1 MASFADVGNTLQV
14 LAGVSL
20 ILGAAMAVY
29 WGTRRGYPGFG
40 LWTVCNILFAISCLL
55 LADQAHF
62 AKFVVTVAVPALI
75 VLGTIM
81 RLEGLRRFFGRPRFD
96 YRTLAV
102 PVIATALLIAFQ
114 YGRDDDLART
124 EVIVAGF
131 FLATAGMA
139 ATFIVQARRTGKRSY
154 LVDGA
159 LATLSCALLVA
170 YGIYWATGVSM
181 PLIELTR
188 PNFAFFILVVMF
200 EVAWFIVFLSLGTTK
215 TTETLERAK
224 AAVENSLGQLAAIVA
239 FLPDA
244 TFAIDRERRVIAWN
258 RAAEELTG
266 MPESDALGK
275 TTHEVALAASMEE
288 APTLLDL
295 VFDEGLQAPDGL
307 MNVRRE
313 GDVLSAELET
323 EFPGKPGRVRH
334 LWAVATLLRDQD
346 GRVTGAIE
354 SLRDVSSREQAEQII
369 RQREQQYRSLF
380 ELSLDGI
387 LVVAPDGSVQD
398 ANPAACSMLGMTNE
412 ELRLAGHSGIV
423 ARGPGVEERLRSRA
437 IDGRDTQEFTFIRK
451 DRSTFS
457 AACMS
462 VNYRDDFGFTRAF
475 IVFRDITE
483 QQNAQRVLRE
493 SEARLLQAQAVAHI
507 GNCEIDLASRSIW
520 LSPEALRIHGL
531 APQANYLPLDPSP
544 LVRILEDPGPVEAAL
559 RRLQAEGGDL
569 DLHYRIKRP
578 SDGLERMVRSRY
590 EAVCDENGRPVAI
603 HGVMQDVTD
612 LNQADGILRLTQYS
626 VDHSGDQIFW
636 LDSRGH
642 FVFVS
647 DSTLE
652 QLGYSREEFLGMSIT
667 DLDPTASK
675 EGWEEGWRRTKEQ
688 GKWTE
693 ETVHRTKGGELMPVE
708 LSVTYIAHEGREY
721 NFVYARDIT
730 QRKLAEESLSRTQL
744 SVNHATDQVFWTSPD
759 GRFVFVGDSTCRQ
772 LGYSRDELLGMSIFE
787 VDRTLSRDWRSSWEM
802 VRQRGSFTYEGVHRT
817 KEGVDMPVEVNAN
830 YIRHNGQEYNLVFAR
845 DISERK
851 RTEELMGVSQEK
863 IEQARV
869 MEAIGQIAGG
879 IAHDFSNLLTAIIGY
894 GNLILSNKE
903 VHGAVA
909 RDAEEIRA
917 AAERASALT
926 HQILAFSRRQPLMPQ
941 TVALNEVVVGALPR
955 IQEALGDTIE
965 VVTVLQPQPS
975 FVDADVRQFEQ
986 VLGHLAA
993 NARDAMPRGGKVVIE
1008 IRTVDLDE
1016 EYCRAYL
1023 DLQPGEYVLLSF
1035 SDTGMGMTLE
1045 TMAHV
1050 FEPFFTTKPTGRGS
1064 GLGLSL
1070 VYGIVRQSGGYVN
1083 AYSEIGKGS
1092 TFKIYLPS
1100 VTAQARAVTEGGG
1113 TRAPGNV
1120 SGNETIL
1127 VVEDEAPLRRL
1138 VARVLGGLGYQV
1150 FVAGSGPEA
1159 LELLDDLERPPD
1171 LLLSDVV
1178 LPGGMQGNEVAAA
1191 FTARIP
1197 NLPVLYVSG
1206 HARDAIVHAGRLD
1219 EGVNFLA
1226 KPFTPDS
1233 LAAKVR
1239 EVLDGGVE

>member
-1 MASFADVGNTLQV
+1 MQ
-14 LAGVSL
+14 
-20 ILGAAMAVY
+20 AA
-29 WGTRRGYPGFG
+29 
-40 LWTVCNILFAISCLL
+40 
-55 LADQAHF
+55 
-62 AKFVVTVAVPALI
+62 PA
-75 VLGTIM
+75 
-81 RLEGLRRFFGRPRFD
+81 
-96 YRTLAV
+96 
-102 PVIATALLIAFQ
+102 
-114 YGRDDDLART
+114 
-124 EVIVAGF
+124 
-131 FLATAGMA
+131 
-139 ATFIVQARRTGKRSY
+139 
-154 LVDGA
+154 
-159 LATLSCALLVA
+159 
-170 YGIYWATGVSM
+170 
-181 PLIELTR
+181 
-188 PNFAFFILVVMF
+188 
-200 EVAWFIVFLSLGTTK
+200 
-215 TTETLERAK
+215 
-224 AAVENSLGQLAAIVA
+224 
-239 FLPDA
+239 
-244 TFAIDRERRVIAWN
+244 
-258 RAAEELTG
+258 
-266 MPESDALGK
+266 
-275 TTHEVALAASMEE
+275 
-288 APTLLDL
+288 LLDL
-295 VFDEGLQAPDGL
+295 VFDDGL
-307 MNVRRE
+307 EPPATLLNLRRE

-323 EFPGKPGRVRH
+323 EFPGRPGLVRH

-346 GRVTGAIE
+346 GHVTGAIE
-354 SLRDVSSREQAEQII
+354 SLRDASSREQAEQII

-398 ANPAACSMLGMTNE
+398 ANPAACAMLGMTKE
-412 ELRLAGHSGIV
+412 ELRLAGHSGII

-437 IDGRDTQEFTFIRK
+437 IEGRDTEEFTFIRK

-462 VNYRDDFGFTRAF
+462 VNYRDDSGFSRAF

-507 GNCEIDLASRSIW
+507 GNCEIDLAARSIW
-520 LSPEALRIHGL
+520 LSPEALRLHGL
-531 APQANYLPLDPSP
+531 APTVAYLPLDPSE
-544 LVRILEDPGPVEAAL
+544 LVNILEEPAPVEAAL
-559 RRLQAEGGDL
+559 RRLQAEGGNL

-578 SDGLERMVRSRY
+578 SDGMERTVRSHY
-590 EAVCDENGRPVAI
+590 ETVCDDDGRPVLI
-603 HGVMQDVTD
+603 HGVMQDVSD
-612 LNQADGILRLTQYS
+612 LSAADDALRLTQYS

-636 LDSRGH
+636 LDSKGH

-652 QLGYSREEFLGMSIT
+652 QLGYTREEFLGMSVT
-667 DLDPTASK
+667 DLDPTAS
-675 EGWEEGWRRTKEQ
+675 EEAREEGWQRTKER

-693 ETVHRTKGGELMPVE
+693 ESVHLTKTGELMPVE
-708 LSVTYIAHEGREY
+708 LSVTYIEHEGREY

-730 QRKLAEESLSRTQL
+730 ERKLAEESLRRTQL
-744 SVNHATDQVFWTSPD
+744 SVNHATDQVFWTTPD

-772 LGYSRDELLGMSIFE
+772 LGYSREELLDMSIFE

-802 VRQRGSFTYEGVHRT
+802 VRQRGSFTYEGVHRAKDGT
-817 KEGVDMPVEVNAN
+817 DVAVEVNAN
-830 YIRHNGQEYNLVFAR
+830 YIRHNGQEYSLVFAR

-851 RTEELMGVSQEK
+851 RNEELLGVSQEK
-863 IEQARV
+863 LEQARI
-869 MEAIGQIAGG
+869 MEAIGQLAGG
-879 IAHDFSNLLTAIIGY
+879 ISHDFSNLLTAIIGY

-926 HQILAFSRRQPLMPQ
+926 HQILAFSRRQPLVPQ
-941 TVALNEVVVGALPR
+941 TVTLNEVVTDALPR
-955 IQEALGDTIE
+955 IEEALGDTIE
-965 VVTVLQPQPS
+965 VETILQPEPS
-975 FVDADVRQFEQ
+975 FVEIDVRQFEQ
-986 VLGHLAA
+986 VLGHLAT
-993 NARDAMPRGGKVVIE
+993 NARDAMPQGGKVVIE
-1008 IRTVDLDE
+1008 IRTVELDE

-1023 DLQPGEYVLLSF
+1023 DLQPGDYVLLSF

-1045 TMAHV
+1045 TMSHV
-1050 FEPFFTTKPTGRGS
+1050 FEPFFTTKAEGTGS

-1070 VYGIVRQSGGYVN
+1070 VYGMIRQSGGYINV
-1083 AYSEIGKGS
+1083 YSEIGRGS

-1100 VTAQARAVTEGGG
+1100 VTAQARTVTNGG
-1113 TRAPGNV
+1113 TKAPGSV